1 MSEMGYS
8 NVLTFEGEKEKF
20 SLQDISEADLKA

>member
-1 MSEMGYS
+1 MGEMGYF
-8 NVLTFEGEKEKF
+8 NVITFEGEEEKF